1 MARFNK
7 GHAREEALPAYS
19 DLPEVVPQPSTLP
32 EVVRDSTLPEVV
44 PQPDRNSYPEVVP
57 SPSAYGPTVNSPF
70 NFPSDSGLPAYSFS
84 PENILHKPI
93 VIPQIAPDP
102 KAPLLDA
109 YSEELLRRGITPE
122 TWAGFLTTLSGF
134 LAATVSEKAISHAA
148 QMARHVGE
156 VPKRFG
162 KETIA
167 HAKSTGRAI
176 ADSAKKGNFIGA
188 ATHTIIG
195 GGVWLPVATAVR
207 AVGAA
212 VSLPFA
218 VLGATVEDPKTPKE
232 RAEAYALAANAKW
245 LHRRGLEAHLL
256 ETGELAPVLGLAP
269 EQMLA
274 MAKKSGDAD
283 ALAQLGALGAH
294 VAEVRLRGPTEV
306 ELGALTF
313 WLVITQKPEDE
324 EVEVRGFR
332 EMKLGRGSG
341 RGRGLER
348 GRGSGRGRG
357 LGRGRS
363 HSKEEL

>member
-1 MARFNK
+1 MAPFNK
-7 GHAREEALPAYS
+7 KPSREEALPAYS

-44 PQPDRNSYPEVVP
+44 PQPDRNSYPEVAQ
-57 SPSAYGPTVNSPF
+57 SPSAHGPSVTSPF
-70 NFPSDSGLPAYSFS
+70 NFPSDSGLPAYSFN

-102 KAPLLDA
+102 KAPFLDA
-109 YSEELLRRGITPE
+109 YSEELLRHGITPE
-122 TWAGFLTTLSGF
+122 TWAGFLSTLSGF
-134 LAATVSEKAISHAA
+134 LAATVSEKVISHAA

-162 KETIA
+162 KETLA

-176 ADSAKKGNFIGA
+176 TDSARKGDFIGA
-188 ATHTIIG
+188 AAHTIIG
-195 GGVWLPVATAVR
+195 GGIRLPVATAVR

-218 VLGATVEDPKTPKE
+218 VLGATAEDPKTPRE

-256 ETGELAPVLGLAP
+256 ETAELASVFGLSS

-274 MAKKSGDAD
+274 MATKGGDGDA
-283 ALAQLGALGAH
+283 ARQLGALGAH
-294 VAEVRLRGPTEV
+294 VAEVRLREPTQV
-306 ELGALTF
+306 VLGALTF
-313 WLVITQKPEDE
+313 WLVVTQKPEDE
-324 EVEVRGFR
+324 EVEMRGFR
-332 EMKLGRGSG
+332 EMKLGRG
-341 RGRGLER
+341 LER
-348 GRGSGRGRG
+348 GI
-357 LGRGRS
+357 L
-363 HSKEEL
+363 HDKEVP